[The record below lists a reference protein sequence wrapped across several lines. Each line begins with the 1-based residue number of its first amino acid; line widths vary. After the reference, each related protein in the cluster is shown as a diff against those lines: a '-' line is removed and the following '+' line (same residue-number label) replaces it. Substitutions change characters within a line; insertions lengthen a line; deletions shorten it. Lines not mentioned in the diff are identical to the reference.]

1 MNSEMITL
9 RYRQVRVQKM
19 AKQKSEKWWI
29 FRHSASPLNLII
41 LQKRYCFVQ
50 SGGFKKPN
58 IFRPLRSNYG
68 GACAWH
74 CCSWITIKSYHP
86 HFVCLG
92 FTYLYSIY
100 KLMSHNYNVR
110 QNSLVSDENSTSETF
125 ELIITLESKLLSRFD
140 KLDKEMLNLK
150 DFIIK
155 DLQVENQRLRN
166 KINNLKKSN
175 PTGKSINSLDWS
187 LPSNWKIKKLFKND
201 NHAIFFFYLF
211 NVGKKNTQLKVYRRN
226 SFSIKRNR

>member
-1 MNSEMITL
+1 
-9 RYRQVRVQKM
+9 
-19 AKQKSEKWWI
+19 
-29 FRHSASPLNLII
+29 
-41 LQKRYCFVQ
+41 
-50 SGGFKKPN
+50 
-58 IFRPLRSNYG
+58 
-68 GACAWH
+68 
-74 CCSWITIKSYHP
+74 
-86 HFVCLG
+86 
-92 FTYLYSIY
+92 
-100 KLMSHNYNVR
+100 MSHNYNVR